1 MYGLKSDIPIWQED
15 SVEKEDLGRHLME
28 EPFNPSDIDI
38 DTKSPTLSLLITRL
52 KSDPSEIDLYPD
64 FQRKDD
70 LWDEGKQSR
79 LIESILISF
88 PLPAF
93 YFDGTDDDKWLV
105 VDGLQRLSALRNFTI
120 NKTLKLQDLEFLKDL
135 ENKRFDDLPR
145 SLQRKIEET
154 QIVAYIIKPGTPP
167 KVKYNIFRRINTG
180 GLVLEPQEIRHA
192 LNQGTP
198 AKFVAKLADSD
209 MFKKATENKISTV
222 RMQDR
227 EFITRFIA
235 FYLTDPEAYYPDL
248 DTFLNDAMALLATLS
263 LEKLNTIRDD
273 FVKAMKLSKNIFG
286 KWAFRKADLYP
297 HKRKPINKA
306 LFEVWSVTLS
316 KLSDEE
322 RDQVL
327 LKRKELM
334 ESFIKLLRNDSKFVR
349 SVTSGTGGKTE
360 VLERFYKIRMLINQI
375 K

>member
-1 MYGLKSDIPIWQED
+1 MDGLKSDIPIWQEN

-52 KSDPSEIDLYPD
+52 KSDPPEIDLYPD

-93 YFDGTDDDKWLV
+93 YFDGTNDDKWLV
-105 VDGLQRLSALRNFTI
+105 VDGLQRLSALRNFAI

-198 AKFVAKLADSD
+198 AQFVAKLAETDA
-209 MFKKATENKISTV
+209 FKKATENKISTA

-248 DTFLNDAMALLATLS
+248 DTFLNDAMALLANLS
-263 LEKLNTIRDD
+263 KEKLNTIRDD

-334 ESFIKLLRNDSKFVR
+334 ESFVILLRNDTKFFR
-349 SVTSGTGGKTE
+349 SVTSGTGGKAE
-360 VLERFYKIRMLINQI
+360 VAERFLKIRMLINQI